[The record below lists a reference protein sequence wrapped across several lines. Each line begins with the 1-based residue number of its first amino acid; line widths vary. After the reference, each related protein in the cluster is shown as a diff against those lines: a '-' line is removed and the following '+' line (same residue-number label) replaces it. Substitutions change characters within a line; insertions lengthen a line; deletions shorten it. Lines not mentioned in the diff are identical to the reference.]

1 MKTKAQ
7 LLWKI
12 RCEHKGNLGRMT
24 DYSAFYSRIKMTKNG
39 RDVTH
44 RHHPMTVK
52 RGEHPGNNQ
61 G

>member
-1 MKTKAQ
+1 
-7 LLWKI
+7 
-12 RCEHKGNLGRMT
+12 MT
-24 DYSAFYSRIKMTKNG
+24 DYSASYSRVKMTKNG